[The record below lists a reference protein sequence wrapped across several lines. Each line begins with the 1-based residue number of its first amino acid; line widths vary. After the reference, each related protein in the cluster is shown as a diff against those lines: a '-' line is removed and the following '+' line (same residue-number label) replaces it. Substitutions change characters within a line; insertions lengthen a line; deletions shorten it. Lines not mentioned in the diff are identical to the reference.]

1 MANPN
6 LNSVS
11 NVTCNNSL
19 VALNTTSETLIVSN
33 ANASGSVYLI
43 ESLLCANEDGT
54 NNADLTL
61 VQYDTSDNSGTGT
74 TLAKTVVVPAD
85 ATLVVLSKDMAVN
98 LLENQSIYATASDA
112 DDLAVSCYWKELA

>member
-19 VALNTTSETLIVSN
+19 VSLNTTSATLIVSN

-74 TLAKTVVVPAD
+74 TLANTVVVPAD

-98 LLENQSIYATASDA
+98 LLENQSIYATASAA
-112 DDLAVSCYWKELA
+112 DDLAVACYWKELS

>member
-19 VALNTTSETLIVSN
+19 VSLNTTSATLIVSN

-61 VQYDTSDNSGTGT
+61 VQYDTSDNSGNGT
-74 TLAKTVVVPAD
+74 TLANTVVVPAD

-98 LLENQSIYATASDA
+98 LLENQSIYATASAA
-112 DDLAVSCYWKELA
+112 DDLAVACYWKELS